1 MEKRYCPE
9 CGSDNITV
17 KTPPSARGT
26 DFWDCAVCNN
36 CGYPHLDDGP
46 DEE

>member
-1 MEKRYCPE
+1 MEKRYCPN

-17 KTPPSARGT
+17 KSVPAASGT

-36 CGYPHLDDGP
+36 CGFPDF
-46 DEE
+46 DEEDEE